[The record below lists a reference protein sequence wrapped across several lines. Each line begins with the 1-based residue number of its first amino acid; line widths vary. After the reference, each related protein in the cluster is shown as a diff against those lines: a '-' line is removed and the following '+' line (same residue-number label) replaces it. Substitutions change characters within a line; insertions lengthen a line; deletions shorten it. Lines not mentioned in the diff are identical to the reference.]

1 MKKVFLSVGIFCVI
15 SGALFSQNTVAGR
28 LTLQQCIEIGI
39 VNNLDVLQSDLQA
52 QSDEI
57 GWKQA
62 KLNRLPDLNAS
73 GNYSFNAGRSIDQ
86 FTNTYITENNQSS
99 FFSLGSGVTIFNGFV
114 MQNLVKQIRF
124 TYEASKMT
132 LQQRKDNLTLSI
144 ILAYLQVLNNE
155 DQLVQA
161 RNQMELTKQQ
171 FDRLEILNK
180 EGAIRPSDLT
190 DIKGQFAGDQVNI
203 INAQSAVE
211 TAKINLYEFMNIPYD
226 KNVALERLDVTSFTT
241 MYADTP
247 DKIYETAMQQ
257 FAQIKAVNYS
267 TQSAEKAVKVAKGGL
282 FPVLDLN
289 AGINTRYS
297 NTATNQI
304 FLNTTDVQSSDYV
317 KVTPTTALP
326 VFKKQNNYLN
336 ENISYLDQLNNN
348 RSSGVSFDMRIPIF
362 NSFQQ
367 RNRIKLAKLDLK
379 NNVLVEKTAKTQLQ
393 RSVEQAYIN
402 MTAAFDRH
410 KILLEQV
417 DALTESFRAA
427 EIRFNSGVG
436 NSYDYLLVKNSL
448 DRATINLINAKY
460 DYVLRTKVLDFYKGM
475 KLW

>member
-1 MKKVFLSVGIFCVI
+1 MKKIFIGSFLILYFLLGS
-15 SGALFSQNTVAGR
+15 AQQNK
-28 LTLQQCIEIGI
+28 LTLQQCIEMGI

-52 QSDEI
+52 QADEVR
-57 GWKQA
+57 WKQA

-73 GNYSFNAGRSIDQ
+73 GNYAFNAGRSIDQ
-86 FTNTYITENNQSS
+86 FTNTYITDNNQSS
-99 FFSLGSGVTIFNGFV
+99 FFSLGSGVTVFNGFT
-114 MQNLVKQIRF
+114 MQNLVKQNRF

-171 FDRLEILNK
+171 FDRLEVLNK
-180 EGAIRPSDLT
+180 EGAIRPSDLS
-190 DIKGQFAGDQVNI
+190 DIKGQYAGDQVNI
-203 INAQSAVE
+203 ISAQTAVE
-211 TAKINLYEFMNIPYD
+211 TAKINLCEFMNVPYD
-226 KNVALERLDVTSFTT
+226 KNMAVERLDVTSFST

-304 FLNTTDVQSSDYV
+304 FLNTTYDQSFDYV
-317 KVTPTTALP
+317 MVNSTQSP
-326 VFKKQNNYLN
+326 VFKQQNHYLN
-336 ENISYLDQLNNN
+336 EKISYLDQLNNN
-348 RSSGVSFDMRIPIF
+348 RSSGISFDMRIPIF

-367 RNRIKLAKLDLK
+367 RNRIKFAKIDLK
-379 NNVLVEKTAKTQLQ
+379 NNVLIEKTAKTQLQ
-393 RSVEQAYIN
+393 RSVEQAYVN

-417 DALTESFRAA
+417 AALSESFRAA
-427 EIRFNSGVG
+427 EVRFNSGVG

-448 DRATINLINAKY
+448 DRATINLIIAKY

>member
-1 MKKVFLSVGIFCVI
+1 MKKFFLTTAIVC
-15 SGALFSQNTVAGR
+15 ALGVSIYSQNNTSGK
-28 LTLQQCIEIGI
+28 LTLQQCIEMGI

-52 QSDEI
+52 QADEVR
-57 GWKQA
+57 WKQA

-73 GNYSFNAGRSIDQ
+73 GSYAFNAGRSIDQ
-86 FTNTYITENNQSS
+86 FTNSYITENNQSS
-99 FFSLGSGVTIFNGFV
+99 FFSLGSGVTVFNGFS
-114 MQNLVKQIRF
+114 MQNLVKQNRF

-171 FDRLEILNK
+171 LDRLGILNK
-180 EGAIRPSDLT
+180 EGAIRPSDLS
-190 DIKGQFAGDQVNI
+190 DIKGQYAGDQVNL
-203 INAQSAVE
+203 INTQTAVE
-211 TAKINLYEFMNIPYD
+211 TAKINLYEFMNVPYD
-226 KNVALERLDVTSFTT
+226 KNQTLERLDVTSFTD

-289 AGINTRYS
+289 AGIRTNYS
-297 NTATNQI
+297 NTATNPV

-317 KVTPTTALP
+317 LLGSTQSP
-326 VFKKQNNYLN
+326 VYKKQNNYSN

-367 RNRIKLAKLDLK
+367 RNRIKLAKIDLK
-379 NNVLVEKTAKTQLQ
+379 NNVLIEKTAKTQLQ

-410 KILLEQV
+410 KVLLEQV
-417 DALTESFRAA
+417 DALTESFHAA

-460 DYVLRTKVLDFYKGM
+460 DYVLRTKILDFYKGM

>member
-1 MKKVFLSVGIFCVI
+1 MKKIFISCFLTFYVLLGSAQQ
-15 SGALFSQNTVAGR
+15 SK

-52 QSDEI
+52 QSDEVR
-57 GWKQA
+57 WKQA

-73 GNYSFNAGRSIDQ
+73 GNYAFNAGRSIDQ
-86 FTNTYITENNQSS
+86 FTNTYITDNNQSS

-114 MQNLVKQIRF
+114 MQNLVKQNRF
-124 TYEASKMT
+124 TFEASKMS
-132 LQQRKDNLTLSI
+132 LQQSKDNLTLSI

-180 EGAIRPSDLT
+180 EGAVRPSDFS
-190 DIKGQFAGDQVNI
+190 DIRGQYAGDQVNI
-203 INAQSAVE
+203 ISAQTAVE
-211 TAKINLYEFMNIPYD
+211 TAKINLCEFMNVPYD
-226 KNVALERLDVTSFTT
+226 KNMAVERLDVTTFTT

-282 FPVLDLN
+282 FPVFDVN

-304 FLNTTDVQSSDYV
+304 FLNTTYDQSFDYV
-317 KVTPTTALP
+317 IVNSTQSP
-326 VFKKQNNYLN
+326 VFKQQNHYQN
-336 ENISYLDQLNNN
+336 EKISYLDQLNNN
-348 RSSGVSFDMRIPIF
+348 RNQGVSFDLRIPIF

-367 RNRIKLAKLDLK
+367 RNRIKLAKIDLK

-393 RSVEQAYIN
+393 RSIEQAYIN

-436 NSYDYLLVKNSL
+436 NSYDYLLVKNGL

>member
-1 MKKVFLSVGIFCVI
+1 MKKIFLGCFLILYFLAGS
-15 SGALFSQNTVAGR
+15 AQQNK
-28 LTLQQCIEIGI
+28 LTLQQCIEMGI
-39 VNNLDVLQSDLQA
+39 VNNLDVLQSDLLAQA
-52 QSDEI
+52 DEVR
-57 GWKQA
+57 WKQA

-73 GNYSFNAGRSIDQ
+73 AGYQFNAGRSIDQ
-86 FTNTYITENNQSS
+86 FTNSYITDNSQYSYY
-99 FFSLGSGVTIFNGFV
+99 SLGSGVTIFNGFSL
-114 MQNLVKQIRF
+114 QNLVKQNRF

-155 DQLVQA
+155 DQLVQT

-171 FDRLEILNK
+171 VDRLETMNK
-180 EGAIRPSDLT
+180 EGAIRPSDLS
-190 DIKGQFAGDQVNI
+190 DIKGQYAGDQVNI

-211 TAKINLYEFMNIPYD
+211 TAKINLYEFMNVPYD
-226 KNVALERLDVTSFTT
+226 KNVALERLDVTSFTDK
-241 MYADTP
+241 YADTP

-289 AGINTRYS
+289 AGINTYYS

-304 FLNTTDVQSSDYV
+304 LLNTTDVQSSDYV
-317 KVTPTTALP
+317 KLTSTTQLP
-326 VFKKQNNYLN
+326 VFKKENNYSY
-336 ENISYLDQLNNN
+336 EKISYLDQLNNN
-348 RSSGVSFDMRIPIF
+348 RSSGISFDVSIPIF

-367 RNRIKLAKLDLK
+367 RNRIKLAKIDLK
-379 NNVLVEKTAKTQLQ
+379 NNVLIEKTAKTQLQ

-448 DRATINLINAKY
+448 DRATINLIVAKY